1 MRVLVTGGT
10 GFIGRRLVKAL
21 LTRGHLRDAS
31 EHEQE
36 ITALCVSDVAEPP
49 ELLPDDARIE
59 AAFGDFSLEGA
70 AEGLL
75 TEDTGV
81 VFHLA
86 AIVSGQAEQEFD
98 LGMRINLDGT
108 RRLLEAC
115 RRLPKPARLVFSSS
129 VAAYGGN
136 MPKVISDD
144 TPATPQTSYGS
155 QKVGSEYLVS
165 DFARKGFV
173 DGRSLRLPTIVVRA
187 GKPNAAA
194 SSFASSIIREPL
206 QGEETACPVSTE
218 TGVWL
223 LSPRRVIECF
233 LHAADLP
240 AEAWGMNRTLVLPG
254 MTVTVADMVS
264 ALRDVAGEQVAA
276 RVRFEPD
283 PFIERIVYGWP
294 TRFSVQRASAMGFR
308 PDDDFHS
315 IVEAFIEDDLGGR
328 FAA

>member
-21 LTRGHLRDAS
+21 LQRGHLADAQGR
-31 EHEQE
+31 EQE

-49 ELLPDDARIE
+49 EPLPADPRIE
-59 AAFGDFSLEGA
+59 TAYGDFSVEGA
-70 AEGLL
+70 AADLV
-75 TEDTGV
+75 TQDTGA

-115 RRLPKPARLVFSSS
+115 RALHSPARLVFSSS
-129 VAAYGGN
+129 VAAYGGD
-136 MPKVISDD
+136 MPEMIEDT
-144 TPATPQTSYGS
+144 TPAMPQTSYGS
-155 QKVGSEYLVS
+155 QKVGSEYLIS
-165 DFARKGFV
+165 DYSRKDFV
-173 DGRSLRLPTIVVRA
+173 DGRSLRLPTIVVRV

-194 SSFASSIIREPL
+194 SSFASGIIREPL
-206 QGEETACPVSTE
+206 QGEETICPVSAE

-223 LSPRRVIECF
+223 LSPRAVVDCF
-233 LHAADLP
+233 LHAATLP
-240 AEAWGMNRTLVLPG
+240 AEAWGMNRTVALPG
-254 MTVTVADMVS
+254 MSITVGDMLAALREVGGAQVAD
-264 ALRDVAGEQVAA
+264 

-294 TRFSVQRASAMGFR
+294 TRFSVHRAAGMGFKA
-308 PDDDFHS
+308 DDSFKS
-315 IVEAFIEDDLGGR
+315 IIEAFIQDDLGGHI
-328 FAA
+328 AA